1 MKLAIT
7 CEGNQVFQ
15 HFGHTPEFA
24 VFEIENGKIVSESRK
39 STGGTGH
46 GALAGLLAAEQ
57 IDLLICGGIGF
68 GAINALTQAGIQTL
82 GGAEGNVREVAEKYL
97 AGNLNVREDFHCRR
111 HGENHQC
118 GNHGENHVSEHCGGE
133 RCAKHNDERSEKH
146 SCGGGCGRRSEVVKF
161 R

>member
-7 CEGNQVFQ
+7 CGNNQVFQ

-24 VFEIENGKIVSESRK
+24 VFEIENGKIISESRK

-68 GAINALTQAGIQTL
+68 GALNALTQAGIKVV
-82 GGAEGNVREVAEKYL
+82 GGAEGNVRGVAESYL
-97 AGNLNVREDFHCRR
+97 AGNLSVREDFHCRR
-111 HGENHQC
+111 HGENHRC
-118 GNHGENHVSEHCGGE
+118 GEHDEN
-133 RCAKHNDERSEKH
+133 H
-146 SCGGGCGRRSEVVKF
+146 SCGGGCGDRSEH
-161 R
+161 